1 MGFGGLRG
9 FLALDGGGGGAPD
22 FSYIWIANSAQNTI
36 SKIDTQTL
44 VELGRYLV
52 RPDGLGNPS
61 RTSVNLSGDVVTAS
75 RSGGFTKFHA
85 RLEDCVESNGIPGIQ
100 TATDAN
106 FLPWDQ
112 EECRAWHTPMAY
124 ESQRPAAWTQGT
136 FNPGTCKYS
145 DQKVWTSGNN
155 IPEDGAVDVLLVNGD
170 TGAIEATIPVTG
182 INPDYYG
189 IYGAAVDKNG
199 NFWGSQLSQGWLIFI
214 DLQTKQVK
222 QWPMATSGYGMTV
235 DSKGYVWTCSSNAA
249 RFDPMT
255 ETWQVVAAGGS
266 GGCMEDGAGTLY
278 MSGGGGNIV
287 ATPGDLSCEAACST
301 KTAQLNPGTVISLN
315 VDMLATGPGWNST
328 FDGWSGGCTGSTTC
342 YITLAQASTVTARFT
357 CHGWCPESLPNET
370 TNLNAIFGFTAQSI
384 VAVGDAGKIL
394 RWDGNSWKVVNS
406 MTPNNLRSVHGVA
419 SGTGYAVG
427 AMGTILQTTN
437 QGASWSAMTSGTTVD
452 LRGVWTLD
460 GAEAYAC
467 GDNIMAGKPWLALG
481 GTTWT
486 PISRS
491 NADYKFNA
499 IWGWDSINY
508 FLVGEGGHGIRSNPY
523 AYPTPLS
530 ATEFFGVFGTAE
542 ANITMVGLGKTI
554 QRWNPGTVSWTAM
567 APPAGA
573 GFVPLRAIHGSS
585 ASSMFTVGGNGTV
598 WFYNGSEWLTE
609 SFPTTTDLKGVY
621 VISPAEV
628 YVVGDGG
635 VIYHKKP

>member
-1 MGFGGLRG
+1 MRNELRTLIFASVAVGCGDSGGREMTAGGTGTSPTAASLVTLSDSSPTEPTPTEGSATDSGATAGSVSNSDSQGTETTQTPSAPSSMSDTNDSGIKTDLGQQPDFGLPSC
-9 FLALDGGGGGAPD
+9 GGGGGGGGGDPD

-199 NFWGSQLSQGWLIFI
+199 NFWGSQLSQGWLVFI

-287 ATPGDLSCEAACST
+287 ALDTET
-301 KTAQLNPGTVISLN
+301 MTVKQTYP
-315 VDMLATGPGWNST
+315 VPQ
-328 FDGWSGGCTGSTTC
+328 
-342 YITLAQASTVTARFT
+342 Y
-357 CHGWCPESLPNET
+357 
-370 TNLNAIFGFTAQSI
+370 
-384 VAVGDAGKIL
+384 
-394 RWDGNSWKVVNS
+394 
-406 MTPNNLRSVHGVA
+406 VHGISIDFYGYVWGV
-419 SGTGYAVG
+419 SMGTQAYRVQPIDGTLQTFEGLVG
-427 AMGTILQTTN
+427 AYTYSDMTGFALSNVGTP
-437 QGASWSAMTSGTTVD
+437 SG
-452 LRGVWTLD
+452 
-460 GAEAYAC
+460 
-467 GDNIMAGKPWLALG
+467 
-481 GTTWT
+481 
-486 PISRS
+486 
-491 NADYKFNA
+491 
-499 IWGWDSINY
+499 
-508 FLVGEGGHGIRSNPY
+508 
-523 AYPTPLS
+523 
-530 ATEFFGVFGTAE
+530 
-542 ANITMVGLGKTI
+542 
-554 QRWNPGTVSWTAM
+554 
-567 APPAGA
+567 
-573 GFVPLRAIHGSS
+573 
-585 ASSMFTVGGNGTV
+585 
-598 WFYNGSEWLTE
+598 
-609 SFPTTTDLKGVY
+609 
-621 VISPAEV
+621 
-628 YVVGDGG
+628 
-635 VIYHKKP
+635 